1 MIPDLTATRYVTP
14 LREGGS
20 LPAVVETAEDGL
32 WVVKFRG
39 AGQGAKAL
47 IAELIVGLIARE
59 IGLPV
64 PDLASV
70 QVDPAFGRTEGDPE
84 IQDILMGSHGV
95 NVALRYLDGAFNFE
109 ERPARDL
116 HIVPPEMAAP
126 LVWLDAFVMNI
137 DRTHRNPNLLVWDR
151 RPWLIDHGA
160 ALYFHHNW
168 AGMNEA
174 KARAAFPMIATHLF
188 LEDAVDLEALD
199 PELATLLPVET
210 LTEILAA
217 VPNDLLED
225 PVSGEE
231 GVTAE
236 ALRKRYLDVFAARL
250 EGPREWVRAAAA
262 LRDAKRAEAPAR
274 VESRR

>member
-1 MIPDLTATRYVTP
+1 MIPRLTAIRYVTP

-39 AGQGAKAL
+39 AGQGARAL
-47 IAELIVGLIARE
+47 IAEVIVGLMARE
-59 IGLPV
+59 VGLPV
-64 PDLASV
+64 PDLAV
-70 QVDPAFGRTEGDPE
+70 VHVDPAFGRTEGDPE

-95 NVALRYLDGAFNFE
+95 NVGLRYLDGAFNYE

-126 LVWLDAFVMNI
+126 LVWLDALVMNL
-137 DRTHRNPNLLVWDR
+137 DRTYRNPNLLVWRR

-168 AGMNEA
+168 AAVTPE
-174 KARAAFPMIATHLF
+174 KAVASFPMIAGHLF
-188 LEDAVDLEALD
+188 LEEAGDLEGVDESLAARL
-199 PELATLLPVET
+199 PEATLA
-210 LTEILAA
+210 EILAS
-217 VPNDLLED
+217 VPDALLED
-225 PVSGEE
+225 PVSGEP

-236 ALRKRYLDVFAARL
+236 QMRDRYLKVFTARL
-250 EGPREWVRAAAA
+250 SQPRRWVSAAAT
-262 LRDAKRAEAPAR
+262 LRDSKREQPPVR
-274 VESRR
+274 LESRR